1 MERWKGGKVRKVKSA
16 FALLAL
22 ALVASTV
29 LAVEVDGVAA
39 KVGEETILRSDVANE
54 MMRMGLRD
62 MSRYEEVREEM
73 IDRKL
78 ILKAAR
84 EAKMTMQ
91 EWIVENRVREIV
103 QKAFDGDRNKLIK
116 TLAQQRISYPEWYA
130 RMKEDMIVGAMRWNV
145 INKNI
150 TASPAEMSREY
161 AAHPERYAADHRVT
175 VSVIMLT
182 PEERVR
188 RDEISASLKDGKKFE
203 DLGAKKYEDVKPE
216 DVFKPAVCAEI
227 AAMPKGEVSKWIDM
241 DGWSFLIRKDAETQG
256 RKLSFEEAYDEIDAN
271 VKEEKSKE
279 AFKAW
284 MARLRA
290 ETYVKVF

>member
-1 MERWKGGKVRKVKSA
+1 MKGEKVNLAKRA
-16 FALLAL
+16 TALVAL
-22 ALVASTV
+22 ALVASSV
-29 LAVEVDGVAA
+29 SAVEVDGVAA
-39 KVGEETILRSDVANE
+39 KVGAETILRSDVAGE
-54 MMRMGLRD
+54 MMRQGIRD
-62 MSRYEEVREEM
+62 ASRYKEVRDEM
-73 IDRKL
+73 IERKL

-161 AAHPERYAADHRVT
+161 AAHPERYVAEHRVT

-188 RDEISASLKDGKKFE
+188 RDEISASLKDKSFD
-203 DLGAKKYEDVKPE
+203 DLGAKKYADVKPE

-227 AAMPKGEVSKWIDM
+227 AAMPKGTISKWIDI
-241 DGWSFLIRKDAETQG
+241 DGWSFLIRKDAETAG
-256 RKLSFEEAYDEIDAN
+256 RNLSFEEAFDEIEAN
-271 VKEEKSKE
+271 VKEEKSKA

-284 MARLRA
+284 MSRLRE